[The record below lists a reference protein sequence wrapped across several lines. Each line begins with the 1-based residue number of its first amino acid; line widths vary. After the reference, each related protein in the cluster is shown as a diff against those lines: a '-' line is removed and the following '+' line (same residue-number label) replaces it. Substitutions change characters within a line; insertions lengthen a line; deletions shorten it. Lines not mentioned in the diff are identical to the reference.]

1 MKGMVKLMLCPNCS
15 ATLETGLKFCP
26 ICGFNLEG
34 VSKPPIQNQT
44 NEPTDSKQQ
53 YNTQQPIQPVV
64 NPQYQQNRYSQGSYQ
79 QNPSYTNIQSGYQPP
94 STGYSI
100 SSPLS
105 VGDYI
110 ITFIISGIPMVGFIM
125 LLVWACSSS
134 TNINKKNYAIAILI
148 FQLIAVVFSIIMMFV
163 MGAFFASLFS
173 ELSSSSF

>member
-1 MKGMVKLMLCPNCS
+1 MLCPNCN
-15 ATLETGLKFCP
+15 ATLEAGLKFCP
-26 ICGFNLEG
+26 VCGFNLEG

-44 NEPTDSKQQ
+44 NIPTEAKPQ
-53 YNTQQPIQPVV
+53 YNMQQPVQPIV
-64 NPQYQQNRYSQGSYQ
+64 NPQYQQNGYSQRGYQ
-79 QNPSYTNIQSGYQPP
+79 QVPPYTNVQPGYQPP

-110 ITFIISGIPMVGFIM
+110 ITFIISGIPLVGFIM

-134 TNINKKNYAIAILI
+134 TNINRKNYAIAILI
-148 FQLIAVVFSIIMMFV
+148 FQLIAVVLSIIMMFL

-173 ELSSSSF
+173 ELSSSNF

>member
-1 MKGMVKLMLCPNCS
+1 MVKLMLCPNCN
-15 ATLETGLKFCP
+15 ATLEAGLKFCP
-26 ICGFNLEG
+26 VCGFNLEG

-44 NEPTDSKQQ
+44 NIPTEAKPQ
-53 YNTQQPIQPVV
+53 YNMQQPVQPIV
-64 NPQYQQNRYSQGSYQ
+64 NPQYQQNGYSQRGYQ
-79 QNPSYTNIQSGYQPP
+79 QVPPYTNVQPGYQPP

-110 ITFIISGIPMVGFIM
+110 ITFIISGIPLVGFIM

-134 TNINKKNYAIAILI
+134 TNINRKNYAIAILI
-148 FQLIAVVFSIIMMFV
+148 FQLIAVVLSIIMMFL

-173 ELSSSSF
+173 ELSSSNF